1 MTDIPWDKLGVPD
14 SLRGAVEP
22 TAPRSVRLAAA
33 KGALPATPEALLGM
47 LYVLACGPDP
57 DIRSAALDTLRTM
70 PGLTEALT
78 QRTHT
83 KVLELIVT
91 TRIEPALDERISF
104 IRAANDRTATIVAGR
119 ADAKLCEIIAANHER
134 LLISPQVL
142 VALHQNPLCGDAAL
156 ERAIAFM
163 RMQQSLPDLP
173 ATRPAVGDPP
183 RAVAPIAGAAKPAEA
198 VFDLDAEIE
207 AALAGKAS
215 PHQVQQEKLRLFD
228 LDAMPSGGLEGFA
241 FDFKEDDEFSFL
253 LTVEITDEGE
263 ILNRAE
269 SIEKQI
275 AAMGVGKKLKLAYLG
290 NKAVRSILIRD
301 RNKLV
306 ALAVVKSGRLTDA
319 EVLAHAGNRNLPAEA
334 LRELASNREWTR
346 MYPVKVALV
355 NNPKCPPNVAVSM
368 VAHLQSRDLASL
380 TRNKNVSSVVTQLAV
395 KTSKLKSK

>member
-1 MTDIPWDKLGVPD
+1 MTDIPWDKLGIPD
-14 SLRGAVEP
+14 SLRAAVEP
-22 TAPRSVRLAAA
+22 SAPRSVRLAAA

-57 DIRSAALDTLRTM
+57 DIRSAALDTLRSM
-70 PGLTEALT
+70 PGLVEALS
-78 QRTHT
+78 QRTYT

-104 IRAANDRTATIVAGR
+104 IRNANDRTATIIAGR

-142 VALHQNPLCGDAAL
+142 VALHQNPNCGEAAL

-183 RAVAPIAGAAKPAEA
+183 RAATPIPAEKPVEA

-228 LDAMPSGGLEGFA
+228 LDAMPKGGLEGFV
-241 FDFKEDDEFSFL
+241 FDFKEDDDFSFL
-253 LTVEITDEGE
+253 LTVEVSEEGE
-263 ILNRAE
+263 ILNTAE

-306 ALAVVKSGRLTDA
+306 AVAVVKSGRLTDA

-334 LRELASNREWTR
+334 LREIAANREWTR

-368 VAHLQSRDLASL
+368 VAHLQARDLASL
-380 TRNKNVSSVVTQLAV
+380 TRNKNVSSVVTQLAT
-395 KTSKLKSK
+395 KTSKLKTK